1 MQLKSQLS
9 GKDPK
14 DFDRKT
20 ELDYL
25 ADQEHIIRNMEEGAE
40 LAAQLGVMT
49 GIEAPFGGAE
59 TLTDLRT
66 GAVEPD
72 RDQAAAMSLV
82 MSPDVPLTMGAS
94 GVISVARGATARGA
108 ILTLSRKA
116 VLENSAKNA
125 LEQFKAIPKPNAV
138 QKGIDRSSGEGFER
152 KCRSPAKAQSG
163 SK

>member
-1 MQLKSQLS
+1 MNRVLELDERGSEATRGQAAIEAWGGLALLGTAGKKLIKKNPFGIGMAMQLKSQLS

-82 MSPDVPLTMGAS
+82 MSP
-94 GVISVARGATARGA
+94 
-108 ILTLSRKA
+108 
-116 VLENSAKNA
+116 
-125 LEQFKAIPKPNAV
+125 
-138 QKGIDRSSGEGFER
+138 
-152 KCRSPAKAQSG
+152 
-163 SK
+163 